1 MAVLIKRIFHYNY
14 PMTMDTLNREIKA
27 VIALI
32 DAAIRKIKLPP
43 EELKR
48 AKSKLAE
55 LLKQRGASE

>member
-1 MAVLIKRIFHYNY
+1 MERSSHYNY
-14 PMTMDTLNREIKA
+14 PMTMDTLNREIKT

-55 LLKQRGASE
+55 ILKQRGSSE